1 MDAPP
6 TVSCLRLV
14 PGAACHG
21 ADGNGGEFAPGFVAR
36 IVNRTDP
43 DVATVVIE
51 GLSNLGMPPFKLQ
64 QQELGDL
71 IAYIRT
77 LRLPRRGDLVPVE
90 VTVET
95 TDGKKLRGTSVNRS
109 FADMQLR
116 TTDSRMHLLRKEGA
130 RYREVTSQV
139 DWPSYDGQLA
149 GNRFSAITA
158 IDKGNVARFT
168 PKWIY
173 SLPDVPTLETTPLV
187 VEGVMYVTSAN
198 ECYALDAGSVREV
211 WHYHRPRTKGM
222 GGKVN
227 RGAAISGNRVF
238 LATDNA
244 HLLALNRATGELIWE
259 SDNKQYVAL
268 ASSSNILVFGLME

>member
-1 MDAPP
+1 M
-6 TVSCLRLV
+6 
-14 PGAACHG
+14 
-21 ADGNGGEFAPGFVAR
+21 
-36 IVNRTDP
+36 NRTDP
-43 DVATVVIE
+43 DVATVVTE

-116 TTDSRMHLLRKEGA
+116 TPDRRMHLLRKEGA
-130 RYREVTSQV
+130 RYREVNSQV
-139 DWPSYDGQLA
+139 DWTSYDGQLA